1 MDIYWIEDKK
11 KCGPVTVPDIIS
23 RVQMGELSPD
33 TKGWHAGC
41 EQWMPLRELPALADF
56 LKEKPAEEER
66 DTLPLPE
73 EAVSPEDDCPAGI
86 PENAVRVYLPSPASR
101 LLARLVDMSL
111 YTAVFYTAV
120 YLRQI
125 SFDPALLPSNPLMW
139 LGFVVLEAL
148 LVYFLGGTPGK
159 FLLGIQVRR
168 VGEESMTIGCSLARS
183 FMAFIGGMGMMVS
196 LLPLFMMGFS
206 WWQLRTR
213 GMTMWDARC
222 RTLPIMFKPMM
233 VLRQFTAVF
242 IIMITFNIT
251 LSCMEPW
258 LEPMV
263 QQVEQQSPEMGQML
277 RSMMPPAKNE

>member
-1 MDIYWIEDKK
+1 MDIYWIADKR

-41 EQWMPLRELPALADF
+41 EQWMPLRELPALVDF
-56 LKEKPAEEER
+56 LAEKNAEAEQE
-66 DTLPLPE
+66 PPH
-73 EAVSPEDDCPAGI
+73 SPEAPVASETERPAGL

-111 YTAVFYTAV
+111 YTAVFYTAT

-125 SFDPALLPSNPLMW
+125 SFDPALLPSNPLVW

-168 VGEESMTIGCSLARS
+168 VGEEPMTLGSSLSRAL
-183 FMAFIGGMGMMVS
+183 MVFIGGMGMMVS
-196 LLPLFMMGFS
+196 ILPLFMMGFS

-242 IIMITFNIT
+242 IIIITFNIT
-251 LSCMEPW
+251 ITCMEPW

-263 QQVEQQSPEMGQML
+263 QQVEQQSPEMGQVL
-277 RSMMPPAKNE
+277 RGMMPPAKK

>member
-1 MDIYWIEDKK
+1 MDIYWIADKK

-33 TKGWHAGC
+33 TKCWHAGC
-41 EQWMPLRELPALADF
+41 EQWMPLRELPALVDF
-56 LKEKPAEEER
+56 LAEKNAEAEQE
-66 DTLPLPE
+66 PPH
-73 EAVSPEDDCPAGI
+73 SPEAPVASEPERPAGL

-111 YTAVFYTAV
+111 YTAVFYTAT

-125 SFDPALLPSNPLMW
+125 SFDPALLPSNPLVW

-168 VGEESMTIGCSLARS
+168 VGEEPMTLGSSLSRAL
-183 FMAFIGGMGMMVS
+183 MVFIGGMGMMVS
-196 LLPLFMMGFS
+196 ILPLFMMGFS

-242 IIMITFNIT
+242 IIIITFNIT
-251 LSCMEPW
+251 ITCMEPW

-263 QQVEQQSPEMGQML
+263 QQVEQQSPEMGQVL
-277 RSMMPPAKNE
+277 RGMMPPAKK